1 MESLNRIF
9 SRTQSRRQPNININ
23 TDEQQH
29 RRPGTPMGAA
39 QPRPA
44 AYPRHPQPEARMRPD
59 NRRAELPPANQA
71 QAPQMP
77 SIPTTRFL
85 SGGQGDPQ
93 TAAFT
98 DYPYT
103 ESGQTYEGEAYELP
117 ARPRPRG
124 SGVQPP
130 LNSTTATH
138 YPAQPRRTQGQ
149 APRAPMPSRPGY
161 PPYHHDDYA
170 HALPADVVE
179 EWSNEEGH
187 EDGPGIMYGD
197 WEGDSDE
204 SYNNNYYN
212 NPNHNPV
219 AYDAQHTDV
228 ETLQTSPFH
237 APYQPNYAPRPGQPP
252 AARYNTPTPPRT
264 GHTTRDMSMPMPSH
278 PGQQIQPHL
287 PSTRAP
293 QPQLPV
299 AAQPPVAQPQYHAR
313 VTQPLDPRHLEELRR
328 ERLETEAFREAIT
341 RDIARRPRLPEPVE
355 SRALQPARARC
366 PHCKGAGYLRA
377 NVNFGHPNFGKPIP
391 CTCKVAEVKEKRRTQ
406 LREMSNLDA
415 YQDFNFD
422 TFNPQRPGVYEAYRA
437 AWEFAHDPQGWL
449 LLIGPNGCGK
459 THLGLS
465 IAHQRLE
472 AGDVVLFSVVPDLL
486 DHLRAAFAPNATE
499 VYDQLFSK
507 MREAGVLILD
517 DLGAQQS
524 SQWAKEKLFQLLNY
538 RYNMSMPT
546 VITANPKGLQD
557 IDERIRSRL
566 GDISLVR
573 RVNMNQSQD
582 YRPIHPGRN
591 E

>member
-9 SRTQSRRQPNININ
+9 SRTQSRRQPNV
-23 TDEQQH
+23 DEQH
-29 RRPGTPMGAA
+29 RHPGTHTGQA

-85 SGGQGDPQ
+85 SGAPGDPQ

-98 DYPYT
+98 DYPYA
-103 ESGQTYEGEAYELP
+103 ESGHTYEGEAYELP

-130 LNSTTATH
+130 LNSATATR
-138 YPAQPRRTQGQ
+138 YPAQHQRTQSQ
-149 APRAPMPSRPGY
+149 APRPPMQSRPGY

-170 HALPADVVE
+170 HALPADVVG
-179 EWSNEEGH
+179 EWSNEEGY
-187 EDGPGIMYGD
+187 EDGPGMMYGD

-204 SYNNNYYN
+204 GYNNYYN
-212 NPNHNPV
+212 NPNNPNPV
-219 AYDAQHTDV
+219 AYDAQRSNM
-228 ETLQTSPFH
+228 ETLPTSPFH
-237 APYQPNYAPRPGQPP
+237 PSYQPNYAPRPGQPP

-264 GHTTRDMSMPMPSH
+264 GRTTRDMSMPVPSQ
-278 PGQQIQPHL
+278 PGQQIQSHL
-287 PSTRAP
+287 PPTRAP
-293 QPQLPV
+293 QPQLSA
-299 AAQPPVAQPQYHAR
+299 AAQPPVAQPQYHPR

-391 CTCKVAEVKEKRRTQ
+391 CSCKITETKEKRRAQ

-415 YQDFNFD
+415 YQDRNFK
-422 TFNPQRPGVYEAYRA
+422 TFRPQLPGVYEAYGA
-437 AWEFAHDPQGWL
+437 ALEFAQDPQGWL
-449 LLIGPNGCGK
+449 LLVGPNGCGK
-459 THLGLS
+459 THLGLA

-573 RVNMNQSQD
+573 RVNMNQAHD
-582 YRPIHPGRN
+582 YRTVHPGHD